1 MLTMST
7 LNREYPEATIQQ
19 KAKALAKN
27 LSRLKSLA
35 DYIRAEEE
43 AVKEY
48 NVRARILYT
57 DINNWD
63 INDTSEGSYFLT
75 NFLSD
80 SDELIKAQAN
90 LLRARQELRTQ
101 LKYLIN

>member
-7 LNREYPEATIQQ
+7 LNQEYPEATIQE
-19 KAKALAKN
+19 KAKKLSKS
-27 LSRLKSLA
+27 LSRLKPLA

-48 NVRARILYT
+48 NIRARILCT
-57 DINNWD
+57 DVDNWD

-90 LLRARQELRTQ
+90 LLKARQELRTQ